1 VSRSLPL
8 RTSRRRRRRDLRR
21 LAIMEAAL
29 LVMPTLRREIFL
41 AVRLDALAYAEVAR
55 RTGLSVAAVER
66 EMVRALRALGD
77 ALRQDRTPKRRRR
90 PWQSGQRR
98 P

>member
-1 VSRSLPL
+1 
-8 RTSRRRRRRDLRR
+8 
-21 LAIMEAAL
+21 MEAAL

-41 AVRLDALAYAEVAR
+41 AVRLDAMTYAEVAK
-55 RTGLSVAAVER
+55 RTGLSVPAVER
-66 EMVRALRALGD
+66 EMVRALCALGD
-77 ALRQDRTPKRRRR
+77 ALRQDRAPKRRRR

>member
-1 VSRSLPL
+1 MSRLLPP
-8 RTSRRRRRRDLRR
+8 RGSRRRRRRDLRR

-29 LVMPTLRREIFL
+29 LAMPALRREIFL
-41 AVRLDALAYAEVAR
+41 AVRLDALSYAEVAR
-55 RTGLSVAAVER
+55 WTGLSVPAVER

-77 ALRQDRTPKRRRR
+77 ALRHDDASNRLCRKRASR
-90 PWQSGQRR
+90 QRR